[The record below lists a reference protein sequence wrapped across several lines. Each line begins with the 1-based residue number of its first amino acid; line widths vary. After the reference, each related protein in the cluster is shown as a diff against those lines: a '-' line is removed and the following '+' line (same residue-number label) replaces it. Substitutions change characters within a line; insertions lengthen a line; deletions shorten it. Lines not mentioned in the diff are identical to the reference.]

1 MSKLKVKIQGLPPW
15 DTNACPPSVMRLTS
29 QVQSTGSQS
38 QTQPSDGT
46 ELIKK
51 RRLLVLSRVRLFET
65 PWTVARQAPP
75 SVGVSSQEHWSGL
88 PSPSPGDLP
97 DPGIKPGSPA
107 LQADSL
113 PSETHLLIIFVD
125 EPCGTRKRERTEE
138 IKQIKQRHLCGQVRS
153 AHFRDIKM
161 IESIE
166 QPCALGQVY

>member
-1 MSKLKVKIQGLPPW
+1 M
-15 DTNACPPSVMRLTS
+15 
-29 QVQSTGSQS
+29 
-38 QTQPSDGT
+38 
-46 ELIKK
+46 
-51 RRLLVLSRVRLFET
+51 LSRVRPFET

-75 SVGVSSQEHWSGL
+75 SVGVSRQEYWSGL

-97 DPGIKPGSPA
+97 DPGIEPRSPA

-125 EPCGTRKRERTEE
+125 EPYGTRKRERTEE
-138 IKQIKQRHLCGQVRS
+138 IKQIKQRQVCGQVRS